1 MPLIPWKPYLT
12 NCSLFH
18 SIEFNLKLV
27 LVDSTF
33 AWLFLF
39 ELMEINLLLWC
50 VMERWLIECTLMCPM
65 EWSPVGL
72 CFIELIS
79 MHSPLACFKF
89 RVSYLMYRLAF
100 KCTFVEF
107 STNWYWI
114 SFQIHSFSDRVYFER
129 LFDLSQGFQF
139 SIVSSWTI
147 NVYCGSI
154 NQPIITYIFNRLMA
168 WFNVVVTINHD
179 VWIFRQILNRNIYP
193 CSIKDIGRS
202 VGFFPSQQ
210 SVMHKENYWK
220 LLK

>member
-1 MPLIPWKPYLT
+1 MNNPHRSRCTMKSEWYCEADLFKRSKSHFSHHGHFLIVFLIGDSLMPLIPWKPYLT

-114 SFQIHSFSDRVYFER
+114 SFQIHSFSEVIMGW
-129 LFDLSQGFQF
+129 L
-139 SIVSSWTI
+139 
-147 NVYCGSI
+147 
-154 NQPIITYIFNRLMA
+154 
-168 WFNVVVTINHD
+168 
-179 VWIFRQILNRNIYP
+179 ILP
-193 CSIKDIGRS
+193 
-202 VGFFPSQQ
+202 Q
-210 SVMHKENYWK
+210 
-220 LLK
+220 